1 MFERRLNILL
11 CVLGLVFALNTNAFA
26 QHFSIGVWQGLKGV
40 GISSHVP
47 HNNGTFNSYVVG
59 VDFEKVLFSKSN
71 IPGFAASFAHLL
83 PVLPLRSREARSL
96 FLYYGPGVM
105 TGIVRDGDKGVG
117 FVACLSAVG
126 GIRAT
131 FDKNIELA
139 LEWRANLGV
148 HLTAN
153 RTESFMINSGLY
165 RAGLARVYLPQ
176 LKIHYMF

>member
-1 MFERRLNILL
+1 MI
-11 CVLGLVFALNTNAFA
+11 FAMNNHSSA
-26 QHFSIGVWQGLKGV
+26 QHFSVGIWQGLKGV

-47 HNNGTFNSYVVG
+47 HKNGSFNSYVAG

-71 IPGFAASFAHLL
+71 IPGFVVSYAHLL
-83 PVLPLRSREARSL
+83 PVLPLKFRETRSL

-105 TGIVRDGDKGVG
+105 AGIVRDGEKGAG
-117 FVACLSAVG
+117 FAACLSAVG

-131 FDKNIELA
+131 FDKNMELS

-148 HLTAN
+148 HLTPN
-153 RTESFMINSGLY
+153 STESFMVNSALY
-165 RAGLARVYLPQ
+165 RAGLERVYLPQ